1 MAQVNVSIAGRTYRM
16 ACNDGE
22 EDHLKRLATRLDG
35 KIVELRGSFG
45 EIGDTRITVM
55 AGITLA
61 DELTEAERR
70 IARMQEELDRLRGDQ
85 AGFDAR
91 AAATAEAV
99 GEAIEEAAARI
110 ERIAHGL
117 NAARRE

>member
-22 EDHLKRLATRLDG
+22 EDHLKRLAARLDG
-35 KIVELRGSFG
+35 KIAELRGSFG

-99 GEAIEEAAARI
+99 GDALGEAAARI

-117 NAARRE
+117 NASRRE